1 METVKERLIA
11 VRKTMAPE
19 EWRNIKIY
27 VHNDVEFEHI
37 TLIATK
43 ISDDKVYYYNLE
55 AEEFRTLNVSESA
68 AAK

>member
-1 METVKERLIA
+1 MIA

-27 VHNDVEFEHI
+27 VHNYVEFEHI